1 MKKDNNINIPL
12 HLVQKFL
19 DFLKTLSPA
28 ELKDLEV
35 GDRTIK
41 FSMVPPQ
48 KKGMPTQSAK
58 EILSDPVLSDGLKQL
73 KEELYNSD
81 DKEGGFLLLEK
92 HSLTRNHLAALA
104 KLLDI
109 PVTKRDSVE
118 HVRRK
123 IVDATIG
130 FRLRS
135 QAIRGK

>member
-28 ELKDLEV
+28 ELKDLEM
-35 GDRTIK
+35 GDRTIR
-41 FSMVPPQ
+41 FSMVSPQ
-48 KKGMPTQSAK
+48 KKGTPTQSAK
-58 EILSDPVLSDGLKQL
+58 EILSDPVFSDGLKLL

-92 HSLTRNHLAALA
+92 HSLTRNQLAALA

-118 HVRRK
+118 HVKRK

-135 QAIRGK
+135 QAIRGR